1 MPATPRPPHR
11 RLATAPVV
19 EDDPTVVWSPP
30 DWDLGLDEGV
40 TNADPARGPASS
52 PRGSIPDG
60 APRPAVEVETRRVS
74 AQSVQLTRLAYEV
87 WTKNR
92 VYNLD
97 GTMCC
102 YEVIDLA
109 SGQSQEHHPFLGAR
123 LVGGQRRSGEDSELS
138 FPLPVPGSDA
148 VFQKIDENKGIR
160 LAVTSAVTR
169 VILHVHRVDVRAPE
183 RDQAW
188 GKITRTG
195 LGP

>member
-1 MPATPRPPHR
+1 MPGREQPKPS
-11 RLATAPVV
+11 LATLA
-19 EDDPTVVWSPP
+19 
-30 DWDLGLDEGV
+30 LFDEGPTISWSTPDEDEV
-40 TNADPARGPASS
+40 ATNPISS
-52 PRGSIPDG
+52 PRDSAE
-60 APRPAVEVETRRVS
+60 APKRPVVEVETRQVS
-74 AQSVQLTRLAYEV
+74 AQAVQLTRLAYEV

-109 SGQSQEHHPFLGAR
+109 SGQSQEQHPFIGAR
-123 LVGGQRRSGEDSELS
+123 LVGGQRRTGEDSELS

-148 VFQKIDENKGIR
+148 VFQKSDSEKGIR

-169 VILHVHRVDVRAPE
+169 VILHVHRVDVRVPD
-183 RDQAW
+183 RDHAW

-195 LGP
+195 P

>member
-1 MPATPRPPHR
+1 MPVPPRPPPR
-11 RLATAPVV
+11 LLATAPL
-19 EDDPTVVWSPP
+19 EDEPTVVWSPP
-30 DWDLGLDEGV
+30 DWDLGLDEGA
-40 TNADPARGPASS
+40 TNAENLLSPPASS
-52 PRGSIPDG
+52 PRGSVPDG
-60 APRPAVEVETRRVS
+60 GPRPAVEVETRRVS

-109 SGQSQEHHPFLGAR
+109 TGQSQEHHPFLGAR
-123 LVGGQRRSGEDSELS
+123 LVGGQRRTGEDSELS

-148 VFQKIDENKGIR
+148 VFQKNDENKGIR